1 MTMPLLRAFARRL
14 AIFLGTVV
22 AASVVIFLIVQAL
35 PGDVAVAT
43 LGTGASP
50 DAVSALRARWGLD
63 RPMAFRYIEWV
74 AGMLQGDLG
83 TSYAT
88 GESVVSQVV
97 PRLAVTA
104 WLVGFSVPLSL
115 LLALPLG
122 MFSAMKRRRWTGAVV
137 NAASHVGLAIPV
149 FFAGTL
155 LTILFAVK
163 MGWFPAN
170 GYVPLRTSVGGWASH
185 LVLPVSSIVLVQGCF
200 LVRYVRAGF
209 IDVLTEDYYRTA
221 RAVGWTK
228 WRGLIRHGTRNVAV
242 SLVTV
247 LGMQI
252 SSLLVGAILVE
263 QVFVLPGLGSLLVQ
277 SALSKD
283 LMVVQGVAMLLVF
296 VVLMV
301 NFLVDVAYLAIDP
314 RVAKEVRA

>member
-1 MTMPLLRAFARRL
+1 MTMPLVWALARRL
-14 AIFLGTVV
+14 AIFVGTVV

-43 LGTGASP
+43 LGTGATP
-50 DAVSALRARWGLD
+50 EAVAALRAQWGLD
-63 RPMAFRYIEWV
+63 RPMAIRYLEWV
-74 AGMLQGDLG
+74 GGMLHGDLG
-83 TSYAT
+83 ASYAT
-88 GESVVSQVV
+88 GESVVSQIA

-115 LLALPLG
+115 ALALPLG
-122 MFSAMKRRRWTGAVV
+122 LFSAMERRRWSGALV

-163 MGWFPAN
+163 LGWFPAN
-170 GYVPLRTSVGGWASH
+170 GYVPLTTSFGGWVSH
-185 LVLPVSSIVLVQGCF
+185 LVLPVLSIVLVQGCF

-252 SSLLVGAILVE
+252 ASLLVGAILVE
-263 QVFVLPGLGSLLVQ
+263 QVFVLPGLGTLLVR

-283 LMVVQGVAMLLVF
+283 LMVVQGVVMLLVF
-296 VVLMV
+296 VVLTV
-301 NFLVDVAYLAIDP
+301 NFLVDLAYLAIDP
-314 RVAKEVRA
+314 RVAKGVRP

>member
-1 MTMPLLRAFARRL
+1 MALLRAVARRI
-14 AIFLGTVV
+14 AIFLITVV
-22 AASVVIFLIVQAL
+22 AASIVIFLIAQAL

-50 DAVSALRARWGLD
+50 DAVAALRTRWGLD
-63 RPMAFRYIEWV
+63 RPMALRYLEWV
-74 AGMLQGDLG
+74 GGMLHGDLG
-83 TSYAT
+83 ASYAT
-88 GESVVSQVV
+88 GESVVSQIV

-104 WLVGFSVPLSL
+104 WLVGLSIPGSL
-115 LLALPLG
+115 IIALPLG
-122 MFSAMKRRRWTGAVV
+122 LFSAMERRKWSGAVV
-137 NAASHVGLAIPV
+137 NGASHVGLAIPV

-155 LTILFAVK
+155 LTIGFAVK
-163 MGWFPAN
+163 LRWFPAN
-170 GYVPLRTSVGGWASH
+170 GYVPLLTSFGGWASH
-185 LVLPVSSIVLVQGCF
+185 LVLPVASIVLVQGCF

-247 LGMQI
+247 LGMQV

-283 LMVVQGVAMLLVF
+283 LMVVQGVVMLLVF
-296 VVLMV
+296 VVLAV
-301 NFLVDVAYLAIDP
+301 NFLVDLAYLAIDP

>member
-1 MTMPLLRAFARRL
+1 MSHLRAFARRL

-50 DAVSALRARWGLD
+50 EAVAALRANWGLD
-63 RPMAFRYIEWV
+63 RPMALRYLDWV
-74 AGMLQGDLG
+74 GGMLHGDLG
-83 TSYAT
+83 NSYAT
-88 GESVVSQVV
+88 GESVVSQIG

-104 WLVGFSVPLSL
+104 WLVGLSIPLSL
-115 LLALPLG
+115 FFALPLG
-122 MFSAMKRRRWTGAVV
+122 MYSAMKRRRWTGAVV

-163 MGWFPAN
+163 LGWFHAN

-185 LVLPVSSIVLVQGCF
+185 MVLPVLSIVIVQGCF
-200 LVRYVRAGF
+200 LFRYVRAGF
-209 IDVLTEDYYRTA
+209 IDVLGEDYYRTA
-221 RAVGWTK
+221 RAVGWTR
-228 WRGLIRHGTRNVAV
+228 WRALVRHGTRNVAV

-252 SSLLVGAILVE
+252 ASLLVGAILVE
-263 QVFVLPGLGSLLVQ
+263 QVFVLPGLGTLLVR

-296 VVLMV
+296 AVLAV
-301 NFLVDVAYLAIDP
+301 NFLVDVAYLVIDP
-314 RVAKEVRA
+314 RVAKEVRT

>member
-1 MTMPLLRAFARRL
+1 MPVIRAAARRL
-14 AIFLGTVV
+14 AIFLGTVL

-35 PGDVAVAT
+35 PGDVALAT

-50 DAVSALRARWGLD
+50 EAVAALRAQWGLD
-63 RPMAFRYIEWV
+63 RPMALRYLEWLG
-74 AGMLQGDLG
+74 GMLHGDLG
-83 TSYAT
+83 ASYAT
-88 GESVVSQVV
+88 GESVVSQIA

-104 WLVGFSVPLSL
+104 WLVGFSVPGSL
-115 LLALPLG
+115 ALALPMGL
-122 MFSAMKRRRWTGAVV
+122 FSAMKRRRWSGAVV
-137 NAASHVGLAIPV
+137 NAASHVGLAVPV

-163 MGWFPAN
+163 LGWLPAN
-170 GYVPLRTSVGGWASH
+170 GYVSLRASFGGWASH
-185 LVLPVSSIVLVQGCF
+185 LILPVLSIVLVQGCF

-247 LGMQI
+247 LGMQV

-277 SALSKD
+277 SVLSKD

-296 VVLMV
+296 VVLAV
-301 NFLVDVAYLAIDP
+301 NFLVDMAYLAIDP
-314 RVAKEVRA
+314 RVAKEARA

>member
-1 MTMPLLRAFARRL
+1 MPHLRAVARRL

-35 PGDVAVAT
+35 PGDVALAT

-50 DAVSALRARWGLD
+50 EAVAALRTEWGLD
-63 RPMAFRYIEWV
+63 RPMALRYLDWLV
-74 AGMLQGDLG
+74 GMLHGDLG
-83 TSYAT
+83 ASYAT
-88 GESVVSQVV
+88 GESVVSQIA
-97 PRLAVTA
+97 PCLAVTA
-104 WLVGFSVPLSL
+104 WLVGFSIPGSL
-115 LLALPLG
+115 ILALPLG
-122 MFSAMKRRRWTGAVV
+122 MFSAMKRRRWSGAIV
-137 NAASHVGLAIPV
+137 NGASHVGLAIPV

-155 LTILFAVK
+155 LTILFAIK
-163 MGWFPAN
+163 LGWFPAN
-170 GYVPLRTSVGGWASH
+170 GYVPLRTSASGWASH
-185 LVLPVSSIVLVQGCF
+185 LVLPVLSIVLVQACF

-247 LGMQI
+247 VGMQV

-263 QVFVLPGLGSLLVQ
+263 QVFVLPGLGWLLVR

-283 LMVVQGVAMLLVF
+283 LMVVQGVVMLLVF
-296 VVLMV
+296 VVLAV

-314 RVAKEVRA
+314 RVANQERS